1 MSKTNIKPLYHIKY
15 LDKKGRTQGKY
26 ILAEDLSD
34 LKKWSEK
41 MKVKAS
47 KVKADNLIP
56 ELKGEYDVKKILK
69 LKVIAPGSSKKLDQA
84 LDFAKRLLESDCP
97 VSDVLGLGY
106 DADLE
111 YWDDQISLLNGIN
124 YLQLIREQIDT
135 AIQQLEKTD
144 EYLDAKAFW
153 SIVNKNLG
161 TNPSID

>member
-1 MSKTNIKPLYHIKY
+1 MPKSNIESFYHIKY

-26 ILAEDLSD
+26 ILADDLSD

-41 MKVKAS
+41 KKAKAS
-47 KVKADNLIP
+47 KEIAENSIP
-56 ELKGEYDVKKILK
+56 ILTGEYDVKKILK

-124 YLQLIREQIDT
+124 YLQMIREQIDT
-135 AIQQLEKTD
+135 AIKQLEKTD
-144 EYLDAKAFW
+144 EYLDAKAYW
-153 SIVNKNLG
+153 YIINKNLG
-161 TNPSID
+161 LNPSID